1 MKILPLLQWRLHQHI
16 HTHTLDTQFPRFAFQ
31 IAYWHSPSFLPL
43 LLLFSPTLMPLR
55 HWFHSIPFNIP
66 HHQETQGC
74 FKKKI
79 YIYRGKKWGKG
90 EKEKKRKKRMHVS
103 SNPTAAPACTRVAFC
118 SVHINASYPP
128 KLFPLEWTYQRFSAS
143 LERAVPDNTGFP
155 CQFLPTRLWQH
166 FLPDTLILTHAH
178 RRGVR
183 VYVCASAVLSS
194 CCASNAAAF
203 RLQGGREN
211 PVTHLYSTLLIR
223 DSCGVMPSL

>member
-1 MKILPLLQWRLHQHI
+1 MKILPLLHWRLHQHI

-31 IAYWHSPSFLPL
+31 IAYWHSPSFPSSFPL
-43 LLLFSPTLMPLR
+43 LLLFSPTRMPSR
-55 HWFHSIPFNIP
+55 HWFYSIPFNIP

-128 KLFPLEWTYQRFSAS
+128 KLFPLE
-143 LERAVPDNTGFP
+143 
-155 CQFLPTRLWQH
+155 
-166 FLPDTLILTHAH
+166 
-178 RRGVR
+178 
-183 VYVCASAVLSS
+183 
-194 CCASNAAAF
+194 
-203 RLQGGREN
+203 
-211 PVTHLYSTLLIR
+211 
-223 DSCGVMPSL
+223 